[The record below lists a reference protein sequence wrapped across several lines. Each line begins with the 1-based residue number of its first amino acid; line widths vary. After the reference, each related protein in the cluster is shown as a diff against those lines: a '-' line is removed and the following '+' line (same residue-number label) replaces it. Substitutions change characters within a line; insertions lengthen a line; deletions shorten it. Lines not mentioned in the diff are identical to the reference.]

1 MPAKA
6 SEGIAVSK
14 HPFQVGEWLTYEIP
28 WLNITAGT
36 IMAVMEVAGMGNEKD
51 RSLTKL
57 VTTAHSRSAITK
69 FFPVDNQVESE
80 LDLTSLVPEH
90 MPFRRREGQKKED
103 VEYVFHHKEET
114 VRAIRDGISDSLP
127 IPAGTQDIISCL

>member
-6 SEGIAVSK
+6 SEETAVSK
-14 HPFQVGEWLTYEIP
+14 HPFQVGEWITYEIS

-36 IMAVMEVAGMGNEKD
+36 VMAVMEVAGMGNEKD

-57 VTTAHSRSAITK
+57 VMTAHSRPAITK
-69 FFPVDNQVESE
+69 FFPVNNRVESE

-90 MPFRRREGQKKED
+90 MTFRRHEGQKKED
-103 VEYVFHHKEET
+103 MEYVFHHKEET
-114 VRAIRDGISDSLP
+114 VRAVRDGISDSLP
-127 IPAGTQDIISCL
+127 IQAGTQDVISCL